1 MNKNKI
7 RSLSSSQE
15 KKEKN
20 IIKTQN
26 SYFNNY
32 KKDSDVL
39 LNKIKKANQKKII
52 EIQQRNN
59 KIDALN
65 NEIRELKLNN
75 YNLKRNSSQKLL
87 RRKSINK
94 TQNEMGNYCTRVMR
108 RYIYLSDT
116 KNEYENC
123 IKKLKDDYEKISN
136 EYDKKISQVE
146 EININ
151 ISNNIKDK
159 MELYNKQNK
168 EICEKKIT
176 IQILQKKIDSQEKIN
191 TDRENFYKEKYERL
205 KSKFHILEEKIYN
218 LYSTLQESGHQI
230 KMKKLINKYNK
241 LYKLTKNK
249 KNKKNSNKLIEQ
261 IGELKKK
268 IGVIN
273 KRYSSSEDLLYDY
286 TKGSKISRG
295 LTSTN
300 FLTEKNSFRTKSIN

>member
-168 EICEKKIT
+168 EICDRKKI
-176 IQILQKKIDSQEKIN
+176 IQILQKKNDDQEKMNIN
-191 TDRENFYKEKYERL
+191 REKYYKEKYEKL
-205 KSKFHILEEKIYN
+205 KYQYQILEEKIYT
-218 LYSTLQESGHQI
+218 LFSTLQESGHQI

-249 KNKKNSNKLIEQ
+249 KKKNNNNELIEQ

>member
-168 EICEKKIT
+168 EICEKKKI
-176 IQILQKKIDSQEKIN
+176 IQILQKKIYDQEKIN

-249 KNKKNSNKLIEQ
+249 KKKNNNNELIEQ

>member
-32 KKDSDVL
+32 NKDSDVL

-94 TQNEMGNYCTRVMR
+94 TQNEKGNYCTSLIH
-108 RYIYLSDT
+108 RYINLSDT

-176 IQILQKKIDSQEKIN
+176 IQILQKKIDTQEKIN
-191 TDRENFYKEKYERL
+191 TDRENFYKDKYEKL
-205 KSKFHILEEKIYN
+205 KDKYDIIQEKIFN
-218 LYSTLQESGHQI
+218 LYSILQESGHQLKI
-230 KMKKLINKYNK
+230 KNLIQNYNK
-241 LYKLTKNK
+241 LCKLTKNK

-268 IGVIN
+268 IDIIN

>member
-15 KKEKN
+15 KKKKK

-26 SYFNNY
+26 SNFNNY
-32 KKDSDVL
+32 KKDSDIL

-52 EIQQRNN
+52 EIKQRNN
-59 KIDALN
+59 KIDSLN
-65 NEIRELKLNN
+65 NEIRELKVNN
-75 YNLKRNSSQKLL
+75 YHLKRNSSQRLL
-87 RRKSINK
+87 SRKSINK
-94 TQNEMGNYCTRVMR
+94 TQNEMGNYCTFLIHRF
-108 RYIYLSDT
+108 IYLNDT

-123 IKKLKDDYEKISN
+123 IKKLKDDYEIISN
-136 EYDKKISQVE
+136 EYDNKISQVE
-146 EININ
+146 KVNNN
-151 ISNNIKDK
+151 ISNTIKK
-159 MELYNKQNK
+159 KIELFSKQNK

-230 KMKKLINKYNK
+230 KIKNLIQNYNK
-241 LYKLTKNK
+241 LCKLTKNK

-273 KRYSSSEDLLYDY
+273 KRYSSSEYLLYDY

-295 LTSTN
+295 LSSTN